1 MTTANGQCSG
11 GVSSE
16 TAASET
22 REPEAIQPNGQEGP
36 CRSEKLAASKS
47 IHRARAIARCFDA
60 MRMKRL
66 ARGVRECALRQ
77 SANFDV
83 LDDKSLVELA
93 ECAVEQARLHDRL
106 GSGTEA
112 AEAKKLAARAFSKAA
127 ANDITN
133 IRGFARLAID
143 EAVHLVLDWHNFED
157 GEEIARIGVDL
168 WEMVAEETGRPE
180 DYRELAEAYG
190 MLQDIA
196 TGNCASSECLSELAE
211 KEHAAREI
219 VSRYSPKR

>member
-1 MTTANGQCSG
+1 MMADEQRKLQGSAEDFADEPEFAAEQAHLNVTYDTIQRVARLAAAKLERVAVQAAADKESM
-11 GVSSE
+11 
-16 TAASET
+16 ASEVT
-22 REPEAIQPNGQEGP
+22 MNTATEDDATEMWADFHAINQV
-36 CRSEKLAASKS
+36 
-47 IHRARAIARCFDA
+47 IAGYN
-60 MRMKRL
+60 L
-66 ARGVRECALRQ
+66 
-77 SANFDV
+77 S
-83 LDDKSLVELA
+83 
-93 ECAVEQARLHDRL
+93 HDL
-106 GSGTEA
+106 
-112 AEAKKLAARAFSKAA
+112 EAKKLAARAFSKAA

-133 IRGFARLAID
+133 TRGFARLAID
-143 EAVHLVLDWHNFED
+143 EAVHLVLDWNNFED
-157 GEEIARIGVDL
+157 GEEIARIGVDF